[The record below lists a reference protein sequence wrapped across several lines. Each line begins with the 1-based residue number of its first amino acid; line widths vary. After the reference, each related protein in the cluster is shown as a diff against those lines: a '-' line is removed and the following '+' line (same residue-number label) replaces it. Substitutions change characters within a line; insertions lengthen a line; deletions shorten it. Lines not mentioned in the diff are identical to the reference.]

1 MSSNAFIFVIGLFV
15 TLITM
20 GAVLAIAQSE
30 EED

>member
-1 MSSNAFIFVIGLFV
+1 MSSNVVIFVIGLLV

-20 GAVLAIAQSE
+20 GAVLAIAHG